1 MSLSGWTVTWNDPT
15 DGSEKTATLGA
26 DGAHFTMPFAPV
38 KVTANWAKNME
49 FSILVYKLIYDE
61 NGKLVVTTETIP
73 TGWNN
78 KYTTI
83 EGSTVT
89 IKPGASTLTITG
101 AGHPDQQPAWH
112 AADAELPGLG
122 LRCRPVRSV
131 RRVQHRWSCADG
143 EPVVLKIYYAPKTGY
158 VVNYVVEVDGK
169 QTGVGKRDGVYWY
182 TNDLAMEGSPAGI
195 TGYELEGYGWQYKDA
210 AGNPPM
216 TSPLP

>member
-1 MSLSGWTVTWNDPT
+1 
-15 DGSEKTATLGA
+15 
-26 DGAHFTMPFAPV
+26 
-38 KVTANWAKNME
+38 ME

-101 AGHPDQQPAWH
+101 AGTQTSSLPGTLPMPSC
-112 AADAELPGLG
+112 PGLG

-131 RRVQHRWSCADG
+131 RRVQHRWSW
-143 EPVVLKIYYAPKTGY
+143 
-158 VVNYVVEVDGK
+158 
-169 QTGVGKRDGVYWY
+169 R
-182 TNDLAMEGSPAGI
+182 
-195 TGYELEGYGWQYKDA
+195 
-210 AGNPPM
+210 
-216 TSPLP
+216 